1 METGL
6 PGSKPK
12 KSVGRILQKFKHS
25 DGSYSKAP
33 VSGTFAE
40 CWSLCYVLFVCDFI
54 CTPQELSDLS
64 DILYK

>member
-25 DGSYSKAP
+25 DGSYTKAP
-33 VSGTFAE
+33 VSGTFASQHRQDPGTE
-40 CWSLCYVLFVCDFI
+40 GRPC
-54 CTPQELSDLS
+54 LSTTEEPPGNN
-64 DILYK
+64 ILPE